1 MGFFSPGLEH
11 GLSDRVYRRTVLRH
25 SPSLV
30 TVSFRL
36 IHLLLCSITLLQ
48 VGALGQG
55 AVGAEPAGESPEIST
70 AITMPAPVTWV
81 AWGSGFAGAGLRDNV
96 LLSHSGEER
105 SGFVRGGLDVTAWN
119 RKDARIDYWVSVR
132 TFGTR
137 YFSAKTVNHEEQA
150 IFLSELNSR
159 VGDTFKFALNAS
171 ASYSHLI
178 YDVSDTDLLQVVSEV
193 KRSGG
198 ALGPTIRWAFV
209 PSAWIEASG
218 AARRET
224 YPDGYNNRGI
234 QEGGVRAGWKPSA
247 RFEASVAGAEA
258 HRAFDRREQYSAGG
272 RPLGGTVLAIT
283 ERDGE
288 LRVKAT
294 LDAAARWK
302 TVTRAGVTQFAD
314 NGSGFLD
321 YRERKVG
328 QEVDWEAGDW
338 LVEFEATARRL
349 EFQKQTVGV
358 GVAPPPRVRDAFF
371 ARVLLERKLGA
382 TWTVYAEYT
391 WERNR
396 CNDPLAAYSL
406 NEGLLGIRWN
416 WEK

>member
-1 MGFFSPGLEH
+1 M
-11 GLSDRVYRRTVLRH
+11 
-25 SPSLV
+25 
-30 TVSFRL
+30 
-36 IHLLLCSITLLQ
+36 
-48 VGALGQG
+48 
-55 AVGAEPAGESPEIST
+55 ESPPIV
-70 AITMPAPVTWV
+70 MPAPVAWV

-96 LLSHSGEER
+96 LLSHTGEER
-105 SGFVRGGLDVTAWN
+105 SGFVRGGLDATVWN
-119 RKDARIDYWVSVR
+119 RKDARIDYWASVR
-132 TFGTR
+132 AFGTR
-137 YFSAKTVNHEEQA
+137 YFSAETVNHEEQA
-150 IFLSELNSR
+150 IFLAELKRR
-159 VGDTFKFALNAS
+159 VGDTFTFALTAS

-178 YDVSDTDLLQVVSEV
+178 YDVSDTDLLQVVSEI

-198 ALGPTIRWAFV
+198 ALGPTIRWTFA

-224 YPDGYNNRGI
+224 YPDGYNNRSI
-234 QEGGVRAGWKPSA
+234 QEGGVRVGWKPGA
-247 RFEASVAGAEA
+247 RFEASVAGSEG
-258 HRAFDRREQYSAGG
+258 HRVFDRREQYSAGG
-272 RPLGGTVLAIT
+272 RPLGGTGLATT
-283 ERDGE
+283 EREVE
-288 LRVKAT
+288 LRGKT
-294 LDAAARWK
+294 TWDAAAHWR
-302 TVTRAGVTQFAD
+302 TDTRVGVTQFAD

-321 YRERKVG
+321 YREGKVG
-328 QEVDWEAGDW
+328 QEVDWEAGNW

-382 TWTVYAEYT
+382 KWTVYAEYT